1 MGIFNYYGLIIIVL
15 ILLPN
20 IAFAALNKDGFKNA
34 YENKTLENCEQ
45 IGRFGCF
52 ILMIVNVPYTYFGF
66 WFDRALTAYLAVNGA
81 LTLVYLLGW
90 VLLWKKPGVLR
101 ALLLSIT
108 PSAIFLFSGIML
120 ANVPLS
126 VLAVLFAITHI
137 TLSYKNAAA
146 EEKKQE
152 NK

>member
-34 YENKTLENCEQ
+34 YDNTPLAICEQ

-66 WFDRALTAYLAVNGA
+66 RFNYALAAYLAVNGV
-81 LTLVYLLGW
+81 LTFVYLLGW
-90 VLLWKKPGVLR
+90 IGLWKKPGVLR

-108 PSAIFLFSGIML
+108 PSAIFLFSCVML
-120 ANVPLS
+120 TNVPLS

-146 EEKKQE
+146 EE

>member
-34 YENKTLENCEQ
+34 YENKPLEICEQ

-66 WFDRALTAYLAVNGA
+66 RFNYALVAYLAVNGA
-81 LTLVYLLGW
+81 LTFVYLLGW
-90 VLLWKKPGVLR
+90 IVLWKKPGVLR

-108 PSAIFLFSGIML
+108 PSAIFLFSGVML
-120 ANVPLS
+120 TNVPLS

-146 EEKKQE
+146 EESK
-152 NK
+152 

>member
-20 IAFAALNKDGFKNA
+20 IAFAAHNKDGFKNA
-34 YENKTLENCEQ
+34 YENKPLEICEQ

-66 WFDRALTAYLAVNGA
+66 RFNYALAAYLAVNGV
-81 LTLVYLLGW
+81 LTFVYLLGW
-90 VLLWKKPGVLR
+90 IVLWKKPGVLR

-108 PSAIFLFSGIML
+108 PSAIFLFSGVML
-120 ANVPLS
+120 TNVPLS
-126 VLAVLFAITHI
+126 VLSVLFAITHI

-146 EEKKQE
+146 EE

>member
-20 IAFAALNKDGFKNA
+20 IAFAALNKDGFKNV
-34 YENKTLENCEQ
+34 YENKPLEICEQ

-66 WFDRALTAYLAVNGA
+66 RFDCALTVYLAVNGA

-90 VLLWKKPGVLR
+90 IVLWKKPGVLR

-108 PSAIFLFSGIML
+108 PSAIFLFSGVML
-120 ANVPLS
+120 TNVPLS
-126 VLAVLFAITHI
+126 VLAVLLSITHI

-146 EEKKQE
+146 EE

>member
-1 MGIFNYYGLIIIVL
+1 MEIFNYYGLIIIVL

-34 YENKTLENCEQ
+34 YENKPLEICEQ

-66 WFDRALTAYLAVNGA
+66 WFERALTAYLAVNGA

-120 ANVPLS
+120 ANIPLGVFS
-126 VLAVLFAITHI
+126 VLFAITHI

>member
-1 MGIFNYYGLIIIVL
+1 ML

-34 YENKTLENCEQ
+34 YDNKPLEICEQ

-66 WFDRALTAYLAVNGA
+66 RFNYVLAAYLAVNGV
-81 LTLVYLLGW
+81 LTFVYLLGW
-90 VLLWKKPGVLR
+90 IVLWKKPGVLR

-108 PSAIFLFSGIML
+108 PSAIFLFSGVML
-120 ANVPLS
+120 TNVPLS
-126 VLAVLFAITHI
+126 VLAILFAITHI

-146 EEKKQE
+146 EE

>member
-34 YENKTLENCEQ
+34 YENKPLEICEQ

-66 WFDRALTAYLAVNGA
+66 RFNYALAAYLAVNGVF
-81 LTLVYLLGW
+81 TFVYLLGW
-90 VLLWKKPGVLR
+90 IVLWRKPGVLR

-108 PSAIFLFSGIML
+108 PSAIFLFSGVML
-120 ANVPLS
+120 TNVPLS

-146 EEKKQE
+146 EESK
-152 NK
+152 

>member
-34 YENKTLENCEQ
+34 YENKPLEICEQ

-52 ILMIVNVPYTYFGF
+52 ILMIVNVSYTYFGF
-66 WFDRALTAYLAVNGA
+66 RFNCALAAYLAVNGA
-81 LTLVYLLGW
+81 LTFVYLLGW
-90 VLLWKKPGVLR
+90 IVLWKKPGVLR

-108 PSAIFLFSGIML
+108 PSAIFLFSGVML
-120 ANVPLS
+120 TNVPLS

-146 EEKKQE
+146 EESK
-152 NK
+152 

>member
-20 IAFAALNKDGFKNA
+20 IAVAALNKDGFKNA
-34 YENKTLENCEQ
+34 YENKPLEICEQ

-81 LTLVYLLGW
+81 LTFVYLLGW
-90 VLLWKKPGVLR
+90 IVLWKKPGALR

-108 PSAIFLFSGIML
+108 PSAIFLFSGVML
-120 ANVPLS
+120 TNVPLS

-146 EEKKQE
+146 EESK
-152 NK
+152 

>member
-20 IAFAALNKDGFKNA
+20 IAFAALNKDGFKNV
-34 YENKTLENCEQ
+34 YENKPLEICEQ

-66 WFDRALTAYLAVNGA
+66 RFNYALAAYLAVNGA

-90 VLLWKKPGVLR
+90 IVLWKKPGVLR

-108 PSAIFLFSGIML
+108 PSAIFLFSGVML
-120 ANVPLS
+120 TNVPLS

-146 EEKKQE
+146 EE

>member
-20 IAFAALNKDGFKNA
+20 IAFAVLNKDGFKNA
-34 YENKTLENCEQ
+34 YENKPLEICEQ

-66 WFDRALTAYLAVNGA
+66 RFNYTLAAYLAVNGV
-81 LTLVYLLGW
+81 LTFVYLLGW
-90 VLLWKKPGVLR
+90 IVLWKKPGVLR

-108 PSAIFLFSGIML
+108 PSAIFLFSGVML
-120 ANVPLS
+120 TNIPLS
-126 VLAVLFAITHI
+126 VLSVLFAITHI

-146 EEKKQE
+146 EE

>member
-34 YENKTLENCEQ
+34 YENKPLEICEQ

-66 WFDRALTAYLAVNGA
+66 RFNYALAAYLAVNGR
-81 LTLVYLLGW
+81 
-90 VLLWKKPGVLR
+90 LR
-101 ALLLSIT
+101 LCICSDGLCC
-108 PSAIFLFSGIML
+108 GK
-120 ANVPLS
+120 NREC
-126 VLAVLFAITHI
+126 FARCCCR
-137 TLSYKNAAA
+137 
-146 EEKKQE
+146 
-152 NK
+152 

>member
-1 MGIFNYYGLIIIVL
+1 ML

-34 YENKTLENCEQ
+34 YDNKPLAICEQ

-66 WFDRALTAYLAVNGA
+66 RFNYALAAYLAVKGV
-81 LTLVYLLGW
+81 LTFVYLLGW
-90 VLLWKKPGVLR
+90 IVLWKKPGVLR

-108 PSAIFLFSGIML
+108 PSAIFMFSGVML
-120 ANVPLS
+120 TNVPLS
-126 VLAVLFAITHI
+126 VLAILFAITHI

-146 EEKKQE
+146 EE

>member
-34 YENKTLENCEQ
+34 YENKPLEICEQ
-45 IGRFGCF
+45 IVRFGCF

-66 WFDRALTAYLAVNGA
+66 RFNYALEAYLAVNGA
-81 LTLVYLLGW
+81 LTFVYLLGW
-90 VLLWKKPGVLR
+90 IVLWKKPGVLR

-108 PSAIFLFSGIML
+108 PSAIFLFSGVML
-120 ANVPLS
+120 TNVPLS

-146 EEKKQE
+146 EESK
-152 NK
+152 

>member
-34 YENKTLENCEQ
+34 YENKPLEICEQ

-66 WFDRALTAYLAVNGA
+66 RFDCALTVYLAVNGA
-81 LTLVYLLGW
+81 LTLVYLIGW
-90 VLLWKKPGVLR
+90 IVLWKKPGVLR

-108 PSAIFLFSGIML
+108 PSAIFLFSGVML
-120 ANVPLS
+120 TNVPLS
-126 VLAVLFAITHI
+126 ALAGLFAITHI

-146 EEKKQE
+146 EE

>member
-20 IAFAALNKDGFKNA
+20 IAFAALNKDGFKNV
-34 YENKTLENCEQ
+34 YENKPLEICEQ

-66 WFDRALTAYLAVNGA
+66 RFDCALTVYLSVNGA

-90 VLLWKKPGVLR
+90 IVLWKKPGVLR

-108 PSAIFLFSGIML
+108 PSAIFLFSGVML
-120 ANVPLS
+120 TNVPLS
-126 VLAVLFAITHI
+126 VVAVLFAITHI

-146 EEKKQE
+146 EE

>member
-34 YENKTLENCEQ
+34 YENKPLEICEQ

-66 WFDRALTAYLAVNGA
+66 RFNYALAAYLAVNGA
-81 LTLVYLLGW
+81 FTFVYLLGW
-90 VLLWKKPGVLR
+90 IVLWKKPGVLR

-108 PSAIFLFSGIML
+108 PSAIFLFSGVML
-120 ANVPLS
+120 TNVPLS

-146 EEKKQE
+146 EESK
-152 NK
+152 

>member
-34 YENKTLENCEQ
+34 YENKPLEICEQ

-81 LTLVYLLGW
+81 LTFVYLLGW
-90 VLLWKKPGVLR
+90 IVLWKKTGSASR
-101 ALLLSIT
+101 AVAVDNALGNISVFRRHAYKR
-108 PSAIFLFSGIML
+108 SAFRACG
-120 ANVPLS
+120 S
-126 VLAVLFAITHI
+126 VRDNAYNAVVQ
-137 TLSYKNAAA
+137 KRRRRR
-146 EEKKQE
+146 K
-152 NK
+152 

>member
-20 IAFAALNKDGFKNA
+20 IAFAALNKDGFKNV
-34 YENKTLENCEQ
+34 YENKPLEICEQ

-66 WFDRALTAYLAVNGA
+66 RFNYALAAYLAVNGA

-90 VLLWKKPGVLR
+90 IVLWKKPGVLR

-108 PSAIFLFSGIML
+108 PSAIFLFSGVML
-120 ANVPLS
+120 TNVPLS
-126 VLAVLFAITHI
+126 VVAVLFAITHI

-146 EEKKQE
+146 EE

>member
-34 YENKTLENCEQ
+34 YENKPLEICEQ

-66 WFDRALTAYLAVNGA
+66 RFNYALAAYLAVNGA

-90 VLLWKKPGVLR
+90 IVLWKKPGVLR

-108 PSAIFLFSGIML
+108 PSAIFLFSGVML
-120 ANVPLS
+120 TNVPLS
-126 VLAVLFAITHI
+126 ALAVLFAITHI

-146 EEKKQE
+146 EE

>member
-20 IAFAALNKDGFKNA
+20 IAFAALNQDGFKNA
-34 YENKTLENCEQ
+34 YENKPLEICEQ
-45 IGRFGCF
+45 IVRFGCF

-81 LTLVYLLGW
+81 LTFVYLLGW
-90 VLLWKKPGVLR
+90 IVLWKKPGVLR

-108 PSAIFLFSGIML
+108 PSAIFLFSGVML
-120 ANVPLS
+120 TNVPLS

-146 EEKKQE
+146 EESK
-152 NK
+152 

>member
-34 YENKTLENCEQ
+34 YENKPLEICEQ

-66 WFDRALTAYLAVNGA
+66 RFNYALAAYLAVNGA
-81 LTLVYLLGW
+81 LKFVYLLGW
-90 VLLWKKPGVLR
+90 IVLWKKPGVLR

-108 PSAIFLFSGIML
+108 PSAIFLFSGVML
-120 ANVPLS
+120 TNVPLS

-146 EEKKQE
+146 EE

>member
-34 YENKTLENCEQ
+34 YENKPLEICEQ

-66 WFDRALTAYLAVNGA
+66 RFNYALAAYLAVNGA

-90 VLLWKKPGVLR
+90 IVLWKKPGVLR

-108 PSAIFLFSGIML
+108 PSAIFLFSGVML
-120 ANVPLS
+120 TNVPLS

-146 EEKKQE
+146 EE